1 MGLDAT
7 ARRRWLGALMLLGA
21 LGLLIAGETILK
33 GRLDGMI
40 FLAYWGLCFVLTGL
54 AIVTAYLDAR
64 ALQSRTQ
71 REARE
76 LLETTLTNIQA
87 DAEKKPSSHK
97 PGQ

>member
-33 GRLDGMI
+33 GHLDGMV
-40 FLAYWGLCFVLTGL
+40 FLVYWALCFVLTGL

-64 ALQSRTQ
+64 ALQTRTR

-76 LLETTLTNIQA
+76 LLENTLTKIQT
-87 DAEKKPSSHK
+87 DAEKKPRSHK
-97 PGQ
+97 SGQ